1 MNASGVAP
9 FIQSLMDMLESDSPC
24 VCWNPLDKR
33 AFDILDTKA
42 FTDSVLPVY
51 FRHAKFTSFQR
62 QLNYF
67 GFRKQS
73 RRHSAVCTYAH
84 SHYSMRVP
92 TELLRIKRK
101 VVKPKLTSTA
111 SVDGQSKT
119 AATVTTSS
127 ALITSAA
134 RSPTKSIGLAYTE
147 ASLAYAQAW
156 TDSGMNTK
164 WTDLDMTPLPFE
176 RGSDML
182 LDSGGTGAVPYSYP
196 VDDELANWVLRQF

>member
-1 MNASGVAP
+1 MSGVAP

-24 VCWNPLDKR
+24 VSWNPLDKR
-33 AFDILDTKA
+33 AFDILDTKTFA
-42 FTDSVLPVY
+42 DAVLPVY

-73 RRHSAVCTYAH
+73 RRHSAICTYAH

-101 VVKPKLTSTA
+101 VVKPKLSA
-111 SVDGQSKT
+111 ALDGKAA
-119 AATVTTSS
+119 AATTPGTSS
-127 ALITSAA
+127 GMTTPA

-156 TDSGMNTK
+156 SDSGLSAK
-164 WTDLDMTPLPFE
+164 WTELDMTPLPFE
-176 RGSDML
+176 RGADMML
-182 LDSGGTGAVPYSYP
+182 EGGSGAAPYCYP